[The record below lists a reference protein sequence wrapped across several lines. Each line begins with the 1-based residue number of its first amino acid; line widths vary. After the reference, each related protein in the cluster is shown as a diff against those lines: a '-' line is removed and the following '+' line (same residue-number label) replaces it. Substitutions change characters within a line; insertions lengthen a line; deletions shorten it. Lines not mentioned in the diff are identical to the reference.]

1 MTSPLL
7 CTSTRQLPERQ
18 KPVVELVVGGLVGGR
33 PVGWPVGR
41 GVGLGVGI
49 VDRVGRREGA
59 SVRVGIGGTVGWGL
73 GVGIGGKVGR
83 REGAGVGRRDGIR
96 GTVIGR
102 GVRIGGKVGRGDGTD
117 IGPNKFPKSS
127 PQHVEQVQFTVQST
141 SGYPQ
146 EVVPE

>member
-1 MTSPLL
+1 M
-7 CTSTRQLPERQ
+7 
-18 KPVVELVVGGLVGGR
+18 GGLVGGR
-33 PVGWPVGR
+33 LVGWPVGR

-102 GVRIGGKVGRGDGTD
+102 GVRIGGKVGRGDGTG
-117 IGPNKFPKSS
+117 IGPNKFPQSS

-141 SGYPQ
+141 PNSDKRVRLQ
-146 EVVPE
+146 MVPRTEPKRSSLPSRYINP